1 MDKAVVYTA
10 KVGKLIP
17 AGLDRGAVLTSWPRW
32 SLGVRVANF
41 LFASGMGG
49 SDDAGAM
56 VTPEDPAAQ
65 VQVALQR
72 LVTLMEAGGASA
84 QDLVMVRVFLDEPAN
99 ADAVLAGVGDFFGR
113 RLGVGGY
120 PAFSMVVANTSDSS
134 VVAEIEAWAATD
146 HESRQCASLAAQ
158 FRPGA
163 GWAHYAH
170 SARVGSLWFLSAQ
183 LPLDS
188 AGAVAGGGEAQQT
201 DCALDNLVSVLR
213 TSDLAASA
221 LVRLTVW
228 VAPAASVAMVEESLA
243 RFVGAHFSTGDGP
256 AVSILIAPLVEPGAL
271 VQIEA
276 VATTGKR
283 RVIGAGTV
291 ARPGLA
297 GVVPAVGVVLSDE
310 VDSFVRRFT
319 WPELGSPPHPAERPP
334 NRRPLGEI
342 VFLAAQTGTVQTGTT
357 QTGTTSAGTLVP
369 GGMGEQ
375 TTQALENMRAVVE
388 TAGGTFADLV
398 QFDIFYRDRSLYA
411 DYNRA
416 RIAYLEMHNPES
428 AWFAGSGPKAGSS
441 MPDALVEIE
450 SIAVIQS

>member
-1 MDKAVVYTA
+1 MDKAAVYTA
-10 KVGKLIP
+10 AVGKVIP
-17 AGLDRGAVLTSWPRW
+17 AGLDRGAVLASWPRW

-65 VQVALQR
+65 VQVALRR
-72 LVTLMEAGGASA
+72 LVALMEAGGASV
-84 QDLVMVRVFLDEPAN
+84 QDLVMVRVFLDDTAN
-99 ADAVLAGVGDFFGR
+99 ADAVLTGVGEFFAHQLTGDA
-113 RLGVGGY
+113 Y
-120 PAFSMVVANTSDSS
+120 PAFSMVVANTSNPS

-146 HESRQCASLAAQ
+146 HQSRQCPALAAQ

-183 LPLDS
+183 LPLDP
-188 AGAVAGGGEAQQT
+188 AGALAGVDEAQQT
-201 DCALDNLVSVLR
+201 ACALDNLVSVLR
-213 TSDLAASA
+213 SSDLAASA

-228 VAPAASVAMVEESLA
+228 VAPAASVAVVEESLTG
-243 RFVGAHFSTGDGP
+243 FVGLHFSAGDGP

-319 WPELGSPPHPAERPP
+319 WPELGSPPNPAERPP
-334 NRRPLGEI
+334 NRRALGEI
-342 VFLAAQTGTVQTGTT
+342 VFLAAQTGTTQAGTA
-357 QTGTTSAGTLVP
+357 SAGTVVP

-375 TTQALENMRAVVE
+375 TTQALDNMRAIVE
-388 TAGGTFADLV
+388 SAGGAFSDLV
-398 QFDIFYRDRSLYA
+398 QFDIYYRDRSLYA

-416 RIAYLEMHNPES
+416 RIAYLEKHNPES
-428 AWFAGSGPKAGSS
+428 AWFAGSGPKARSCL
-441 MPDALVEIE
+441 PDALVEIE